1 MSTKIMAQKSNKT
14 KEEAENGKH
23 FILWTEMKELKRGE
37 GEIDVMLKE
46 SPS

>member
-1 MSTKIMAQKSNKT
+1 MKTKITSQKSNKT
-14 KEEAENGKH
+14 EAENGKY
-23 FILWTEMKELKRGE
+23 FILWTQMKELKRGE